1 MCLPFFIVKPNYK
14 SNMKVKLINYT
25 PNPIETAFIAARTC
39 YSGDGPEKLWEL
51 SLAEDENKIPDEKMH
66 SLLDNV
72 IASGHHSVLEHINFT
87 FAIEEISR
95 ACSHQ
100 LVRHR
105 IANFSQQ
112 SQRYV
117 AVKRDAFV
125 VPDTIKSNPDAKIIF
140 DELIDNAKK
149 TYDKLVDIGIPKE
162 DARFVIPN
170 AAKTNIVMTMNFREI
185 YNVCQIRLCTRAQ
198 WEIREL
204 FWKVKAE
211 LSKIDELKGLAD
223 YLQPKCVILGYCPE
237 NRSCGMYPTREEV
250 LGNDS

>member
-1 MCLPFFIVKPNYK
+1 MN
-14 SNMKVKLINYT
+14 VKLINYT
-25 PNPIETAFIAARTC
+25 ANSIETAFVAARTC

-51 SLAEDENKIPDEKMH
+51 SISDGENKIPEEKMH
-66 SLLDNV
+66 SLLDKV
-72 IASGHHSVLEHINFT
+72 IASGHLSVLEHINFT
-87 FAIEEISR
+87 FAIEGISR

-117 AVKRDAFV
+117 SIKRDAFV
-125 VPDTIKSNPDAKIIF
+125 IPSTIKANREARKIF
-140 DELIDNAKK
+140 DELIDSAKSA
-149 TYDKLVDIGIPKE
+149 YDKLVELGIPKE

-170 AAKTNIVMTMNFREI
+170 AAKTNIVMTMNFREL

-198 WEIREL
+198 WEIRTL
-204 FWKVKAE
+204 FWKIKGE
-211 LSKIDELKGLAD
+211 LAKVEELKGLAD

-237 NRSCGMYPTREEV
+237 HRSCGLYPTREEV
-250 LGNDS
+250 VGDDS